1 MTDQPPYTPFS
12 TFLATH
18 FGARRVQ
25 KLPVN
30 AGFTCPVRDGKIS
43 FSGCGFCNGR
53 SFVPSYC
60 EVGDDISLQ
69 LEKGKNFFARK
80 YRSAESPVYLAYF
93 QSATNTY
100 AAVHSLREK
109 YERALSVEGVGGLV
123 VSTRP
128 DCIDEEVAGLLGEI
142 SKRAF
147 VMVELGCESFDDDVL
162 ESVGRG
168 HKVAH
173 TLSAVEMLKTYGL
186 PVSVHL
192 IFGLPEEKPNY
203 VVRNAEMLNLLAVN
217 AVKLHQLQI
226 VRGSRFSGEYAQNPS
241 YFKLYSVEDYVNDV
255 CLFLEHLSPSIAID
269 RFVSEMPAAD
279 LVAPKWGLKPDAI
292 LLLIKEEMQRRH
304 SFQGK
309 RIILA

>member
-1 MTDQPPYTPFS
+1 MIDQPLYNPFS
-12 TFLATH
+12 SFLATY

-43 FSGCGFCNGR
+43 VSGCGFCNGR

-60 EVGDDISLQ
+60 EVGDGISLQ

-80 YRSAESPVYLAYF
+80 YRNTESPVYLAYF
-93 QSATNTY
+93 QSGTNTY
-100 AAVHSLREK
+100 DAVHSLREK

-123 VSTRP
+123 LSTRP

-142 SKRAF
+142 SERAF

-173 TLSAVEMLKTYGL
+173 TLSAVEMMKTYGL

-226 VRGSRFSGEYAQNPS
+226 VRGSRFCREYAQNPS
-241 YFKLYSVEDYVNDV
+241 YFKLYSVGDYVNDV
-255 CLFLEHLSPSIAID
+255 CLFLEYLSPSIAID